1 MEKQYGQHVRGRI
14 GRLLTLAVFLGLG
27 GSCGLLSAQT
37 IGREVL
43 ASGGAEERQTLG
55 TGGDPCL
62 ITWSIGE
69 PMGETYTNSK
79 KILSQGFLQ
88 GEGFILDTIGMN
100 ADMDAD
106 SIWGPLGVETE
117 RLVEIRCYP
126 NPTHGPLQV
135 VLNPLGTDGM
145 VAEAVLTDLHGR
157 RLQHASVGR
166 LPWQETLDL
175 SAYPGGTY
183 LLRLTLRLSADEAAR
198 RPEAVRVK
206 TYKIIKN

>member
-1 MEKQYGQHVRGRI
+1 MEKQYGQHVLGRI
-14 GRLLTLAVFLGLG
+14 GRLLTLAVFWVLG

-55 TGGDPCL
+55 TGGEPCL
-62 ITWSIGE
+62 MTWSIGE
-69 PMGETYTNSK
+69 PMGETYANSK

-88 GEGFILDTIGMN
+88 GEGFILDTI
-100 ADMDAD
+100 DMDTVWD
-106 SIWGPLGVETE
+106 PLAVEVE
-117 RLVEIRCYP
+117 RMVEILCYP

-135 VLNPLGTDGM
+135 VLNPVGTAGV
-145 VAEAVLTDLHGR
+145 VAELVLTDMQGR
-157 RLQHASVGR
+157 RLYRRSAGR

-175 SAYPGGTY
+175 SVYPAGTY
-183 LLRLTLRLSADEAAR
+183 LLGLTLRLTADGTAR
-198 RPEAVRVK
+198 RTEAVRVK